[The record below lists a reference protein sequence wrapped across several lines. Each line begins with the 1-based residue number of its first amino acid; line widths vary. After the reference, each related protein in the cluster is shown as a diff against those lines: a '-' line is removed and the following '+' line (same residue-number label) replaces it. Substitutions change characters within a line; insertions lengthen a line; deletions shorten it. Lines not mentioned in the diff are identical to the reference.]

1 MLINDCVFFLKCIYT
16 ENLNK
21 TVQQWRG
28 KTAKE
33 TTHQES
39 GWQWDVFEFQW
50 LFNVNVIVLYL
61 CSTVFL
67 FRILW
72 SQSSMTYFNICLVRY
87 HRRFLC
93 VCVCVVLLKVYCSD
107 HTYTTIRIAVAA
119 TGREVINSVADKL
132 GTSDELMLIHLSS
145 AGGKKTDL
153 YSYSYS
159 STKAHTLKTFYTE
172 VCLVILF

>member
-1 MLINDCVFFLKCIYT
+1 M
-16 ENLNK
+16 
-21 TVQQWRG
+21 
-28 KTAKE
+28 
-33 TTHQES
+33 
-39 GWQWDVFEFQW
+39 
-50 LFNVNVIVLYL
+50 
-61 CSTVFL
+61 
-67 FRILW
+67 
-72 SQSSMTYFNICLVRY
+72 
-87 HRRFLC
+87 
-93 VCVCVVLLKVYCSD
+93 CVCVVLLKVYCSD